1 MKDPKKGILPSHY
14 DLAEKQKLLYSKE
27 ISPER
32 RVKIAE
38 LLIQEGK
45 YCEALEYLE
54 QAKDEG
60 KIKEVMEKAV
70 EEGDYFSLAYAEKV
84 SGLKVEAD
92 RWNRLGAQAEK
103 LGKYSYA
110 LKAYKAANNTEKYN
124 KLKEKLTP
132 SEGEDLKPSLSD
144 EEGTQNE

>member
-14 DLAEKQKLLYSKE
+14 DLAEKQKLLYSKD
-27 ISPER
+27 ISTER

-54 QAKDEG
+54 QAKDEA
-60 KIKEVMEKAV
+60 KIREVMEKAV
-70 EEGDYFSLAYAEKV
+70 EQGDYFTLAYAEKV
-84 SGLKVEAD
+84 SGLKVEAAM
-92 RWNRLGAQAEK
+92 WNRLGEKAEN

-110 LKAYKAANNTEKYN
+110 LKAYQAANNTENYN
-124 KLKEKLTP
+124 RLKEKLP
-132 SEGEDLKPSLSD
+132 SSEGENLKSSPS
-144 EEGTQNE
+144 EKEGAQNE

>member
-1 MKDPKKGILPSHY
+1 MKDSKKGILPPHY
-14 DLAEKQKLLYSKE
+14 DLAEKQKLLYSKD
-27 ISPER
+27 ISAER

-38 LLIQEGK
+38 LLIQQGK

-54 QAKDEG
+54 QAKEES
-60 KIKEVMEKAV
+60 KIRELMEKAV

-92 RWNRLGAQAEK
+92 RWNRLGAEAEQ

-110 LKAYKAANNTEKYN
+110 LKAYQAANNTEKYN
-124 KLKEKLTP
+124 RLKEKLSS
-132 SEGEDLKPSLSD
+132 SEEGNLKPSLS
-144 EEGTQNE
+144 EKKGAQNE